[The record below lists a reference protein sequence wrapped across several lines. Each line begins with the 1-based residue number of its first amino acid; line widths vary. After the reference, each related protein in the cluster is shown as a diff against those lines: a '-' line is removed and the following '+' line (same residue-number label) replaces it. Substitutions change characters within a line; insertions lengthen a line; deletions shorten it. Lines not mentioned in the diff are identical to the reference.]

1 MPSVSGMI
9 LSLVRA
15 IQARAEA
22 TRLEEFDCLLRPDVN
37 LTGGDL
43 TSALRSHYFRD
54 PSSVLRWLCCQGP
67 WRTQAT
73 SRGY

>member
-9 LSLVRA
+9 LNLARA
-15 IQARAEA
+15 IRARAEA
-22 TRLEEFDCLLRPDVN
+22 ARLEEFDCALRPDVN

-54 PSSVLRWLCCQGP
+54 PSSVLGWLCCQGP
-67 WRTQAT
+67 LRTRST
-73 SRGY
+73 PLGY